1 LQRLL
6 YSQLFC
12 LAGTVIIFV
21 WTGGCVVKK
30 HEYQLKREL
39 HTYFFKVL
47 LLVGIIISAI
57 FMTYYSVRETAV
69 VAEGK
74 YWRLA
79 QSVTYVDRIMEEVAT
94 IGDSI
99 WTSSQIQGIKNANI
113 NQWNYLYYRS
123 CMEYISNMEA
133 SANNIYR
140 IRVFDVA
147 TGTLITSRNGV
158 FYGVNEEVS
167 QYYQGY
173 MERINNLAWVKDF
186 NDGIVSRESNKEHFL
201 YYVRPIYSIVTGE
214 KTGLLCID
222 IPKEVFSALM
232 EQREPGDEFVIID
245 EAVEIPAIWSG
256 DNDAEY
262 LKDISLSKDSKF
274 DFYVQRRSYTAVYQ
288 QSDYSGWH
296 FYLYYPS
303 TKISFDWGIFVIAVL
318 LLGAILI
325 VAYAMIIRIFRR
337 RVEEPIEQLLQAMAD
352 FEQGEFGV
360 QVESGSRD
368 MFDEIF
374 YHFNHM
380 SLRTKELVKELI
392 VERIRLKDGKLKM
405 LQSQIKPHFL
415 YNIFNSMIWLT
426 EQKIYDRL
434 EQMVYATAG
443 YYKTSLNFGNDV
455 ISLFD
460 NLNQLKYY
468 AKIQEIRFPTKFHCE
483 ITFEEEILC
492 DSIPNL
498 LLQPLLEN
506 AIGHGAVGGNE
517 QTLIRVN
524 GYQRAGNLVF
534 EIWDNGAG
542 IEPERLMQIRKTLKQ
557 QDYQED
563 EFFALANV
571 AQRIRMSYYDK
582 GNLMIE
588 SVFGEWTRVTI
599 QLPKGESECI
609 S

>member
-1 LQRLL
+1 
-6 YSQLFC
+6 
-12 LAGTVIIFV
+12 
-21 WTGGCVVKK
+21 VKK
-30 HEYQLKREL
+30 QEYQLKREL

-47 LLVGIIISAI
+47 LLVGIIISGM
-57 FMTYYSVRETAV
+57 FMTYYSIRETAV

-140 IRVFDVA
+140 IRVFDLA
-147 TGTLITSRNGV
+147 TKTLITSRNGV
-158 FYGVNEEVS
+158 FYGVNEEITD
-167 QYYQGY
+167 YYQSY
-173 MERINNLAWVKDF
+173 MDTIKNSAWIMDF
-186 NDGIVSRESNKEHFL
+186 NDGVVSRESNGEHFL
-201 YYVRPIYSIVTGE
+201 YYVRPIYSVVTGE

-222 IPKEVFSALM
+222 IPKEVFIALM
-232 EQREPGDEFVIID
+232 EQREVGDEFVILSETI
-245 EAVEIPAIWSG
+245 EISTMWLS
-256 DNDAEY
+256 DNDIGE
-262 LKDISLSKDSKF
+262 LNIVNLEKDSKF
-274 DFYVQRRSYTAVYQ
+274 KFYIQHRSYTAVYQ
-288 QSDYSGWH
+288 QSDYSGWY

-303 TKISFDWGIFVIAVL
+303 TQISFDWGIFVIAAL
-318 LLGAILI
+318 LLCAILI
-325 VAYAMIIRIFRR
+325 VTYAMIIRIFRR
-337 RVEEPIEQLLQAMAD
+337 RVEEPIEQLLQAMTD

-360 QVESGSRD
+360 QVEGGSRD

-374 YHFNHM
+374 HHFNHM
-380 SLRTKELVKELI
+380 SVRTKELVKELI

-455 ISLFD
+455 INLFD

-468 AKIQEIRFPTKFHCE
+468 AKIQEIRFPTKFQCE
-483 ITFEEEILC
+483 IVFEDEILC
-492 DSIPNL
+492 ESIPNL

-506 AIGHGAVGGNE
+506 AIGHGAVNGKE
-517 QTLIRVN
+517 QTQIRVN
-524 GYQRAGNLVF
+524 GYHEEGNLVF
-534 EIWDNGAG
+534 EIWDNGVG
-542 IEPERLMQIRKTLKQ
+542 IEQERLKQIREALEQ

-563 EFFALANV
+563 EFFALVNV
-571 AQRIRMSYYDK
+571 AQRIRMSYYGK

-588 SVFGEWTRVTI
+588 SVFGEWTRVTVR
-599 QLPKGESECI
+599 LPEEESGCI